1 MITVTVAGKIM
12 TLDIQVIEY
21 VALHSKWD
29 FEDEIKNLEMQ
40 REALKSKIE
49 EKRVK
54 AGDVIRA
61 ASQRDSSF
69 HKDLMALRME
79 ELAKNRE

>member
-12 TLDIQVIEY
+12 TQDIQVRKY
-21 VALHSKWD
+21 VALHGKWD

-40 REALKSKIE
+40 REALKVKQRR
-49 EKRVK
+49 RVK

-69 HKDLMALRME
+69 
-79 ELAKNRE
+79 